1 MSKRGNN
8 NAGTGHRVNHQ
19 IRISKIRVIGPE
31 GDQLGIMSPEEGR
44 DIAEQHDLDLVEV
57 APQARPPVC
66 RVMDYGK
73 FKYEES
79 KKQKSKSTRVEVKT
93 ITLRPKTD
101 THDLETKLRQAR
113 GFLEKGD
120 RVRFVMRMR
129 GREQAHTDLWFEKM
143 DRILAQ
149 ITELGNIVARPLREG
164 RTITAMVE
172 PMSIEKPV

>member
-1 MSKRGNN
+1 MSKRGK
-8 NAGTGHRVNHQ
+8 GGDSHRVNHQ
-19 IRISKIRVIGPE
+19 IRISKIRVIGPD
-31 GDQLGIMSPEEGR
+31 GDQLGIMSPDDGR
-44 DIAEQHDLDLVEV
+44 DIADKHDLDLVEV
-57 APQARPPVC
+57 APNARPPVC

-113 GFLEKGD
+113 NFIDSGD

-143 DRILAQ
+143 DNLLS
-149 ITELGNIVARPLREG
+149 ELTDIATIVAKPKREG
-164 RTITAMVE
+164 RTITAMMQ
-172 PMSIEKPV
+172 PSSDDK